1 MRMGGITYPQ
11 LISTPYHP
19 SRRLYV
25 IDYHLKACIVV
36 EKCKINITGSNTRDA
51 VEISSLRDGQIA
63 CQYLH
68 FA

>member
-36 EKCKINITGSNTRDA
+36 EKCKINITGSR
-51 VEISSLRDGQIA
+51 LQKRG
-63 CQYLH
+63 CGLWLH
-68 FA
+68 FNVILRVA